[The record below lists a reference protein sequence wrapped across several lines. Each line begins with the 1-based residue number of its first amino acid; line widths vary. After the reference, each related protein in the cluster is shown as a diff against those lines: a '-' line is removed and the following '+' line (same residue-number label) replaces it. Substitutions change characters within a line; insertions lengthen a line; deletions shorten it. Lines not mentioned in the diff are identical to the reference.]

1 MSHISFLFAAMD
13 VRRFIAA
20 NADKDVNALALC
32 RSRYKELDD
41 EAWRFALRQIDGLKR
56 AKDKLPEL
64 YNTEGIVY
72 PPHLNLEQCS
82 SEATAQ
88 YKAQLLRRLGA
99 TVVADLTGGFG
110 VDSIAFSRVAER
122 VCYVERN
129 EDLARVA
136 EQNMRLLS
144 RDNIEVTCSSAE
156 DYLASCNLPFEDTLF
171 YLDPARR
178 SGTGS
183 KVFLPEQCEP
193 DFVKLLPVLKSKA
206 RHILLKLSPMLDLSA
221 ALRAVGGKAQTH
233 IVSVA
238 GEVKEVLLLISD
250 SADDAIVATDV
261 TSNMEFR
268 FTIQEEQQA
277 LPVYADALQT
287 YLYEPDAAL
296 LKAGAF
302 KCIST
307 RYDVLK
313 LDVNTH
319 LYTSDR
325 LVDSFQGRVFRVL
338 PQKPQSGERYN
349 VCVRNF
355 PEKRVTLIKRLKIK
369 EGGTLYLFAFRL
381 RGKPIIALADRDFN
395 TMFIEKL

>member
-20 NADKDVNALALC
+20 NTDKDVNALALC

-41 EAWRFALRQIDGLKR
+41 EAWRFALQQIDGLKR

-99 TVVADLTGGFG
+99 TVVVDLTGGFG
-110 VDSIAFSRVAER
+110 VDSIALSRVAER

-238 GEVKEVLLLISD
+238 GEVKEVLLLVSPVVGSSV
-250 SADDAIVATDV
+250 SAIDLVYNQ
-261 TSNMEFR
+261 SFR
-268 FTIQEEQQA
+268 FSLEEEQAVQA
-277 LPVYADALQT
+277 VYADGLLA
-287 YLYEPDAAL
+287 YIYEPSAAL

-302 KCIST
+302 KCIAT
-307 RYDVLK
+307 RYAVSK

-319 LYTSDR
+319 LYTSDGI
-325 LVDSFQGRVFRVL
+325 VEHFPGHVFKVL
-338 PQKPQSGERYN
+338 PDKPQAGERYN
-349 VCVRNF
+349 IIVRNF
-355 PEKRVTLIKRLKIK
+355 PEKRESLIKRLKVK
-369 EGGTLYLFAFRL
+369 EGGTLYLFAFRF
-381 RGKPIIALADRDFN
+381 RGKPKVVIAERV
-395 TMFIEKL
+395 